1 MNVCVLLPAYNEEK
15 TIALLV
21 KDIKVHDFDVIV
33 VDDGSTDNTGRTA
46 RDCGALVLSHP
57 RNLGKGRALR
67 TGFKYI
73 RGGDY
78 DAVVV
83 MDSDGQHS
91 PDEIH
96 KFIEHGKHSHAGIIL
111 GNRMH
116 APQGM
121 PFIRRLTNK
130 VTSFLISKAVK
141 TKIPDSQ
148 CGFRLIRTE
157 VLKKLNL
164 STINYDTETEI
175 ILEVAKN
182 RFVIESIPI
191 KTIYADQKS
200 QINPIVDTIRFWKL
214 ISKYT
219 GRKK

>member
-57 RNLGKGRALR
+57 RNLGKGRAFR